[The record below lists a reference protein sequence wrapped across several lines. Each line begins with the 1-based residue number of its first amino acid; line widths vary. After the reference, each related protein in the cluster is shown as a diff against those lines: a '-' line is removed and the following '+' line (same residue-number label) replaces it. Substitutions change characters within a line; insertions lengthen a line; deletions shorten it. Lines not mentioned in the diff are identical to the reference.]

1 MLVNGTQYRTVW
13 MEGGTVKL
21 IDQRRLPFA
30 FEILSLRTCQETAEA
45 IRDMAVRGA
54 GAIGVAAGFGMAQ
67 AALAAPAEA
76 FDAAVARAAS
86 VLRET
91 RPTAWNLFDAVDR
104 VLEGVAPIRDV
115 AARRA
120 RAIEVAQAIADDD
133 ARAGERIGE
142 LGQSLLP
149 SPGAVL
155 THCNAGWLAF
165 ADWGTALAP
174 VYRAHREGRRIS
186 VYVTETRPR
195 AQGAKLTAWELAQ
208 EGVPYTLIPDTAA
221 GTLMRQGLVD
231 CVLVGADRIAA
242 NGDVANKI
250 GTYQLAVLAK
260 THRLPFYV
268 AAPTTTI
275 DLSCPSGERI
285 PIEQRSDD
293 EVVWTNGITPE
304 GRPVRVRI
312 SPEGSPV
319 RNWAFD
325 VTPAEYVT
333 RLLTERG
340 LIRPLPQAIAGLMGQ
355 RPEPPGDRAMFPG
368 SAGRKR
374 ETSPHL

>member
-1 MLVNGTQYRTVW
+1 MRVNGTHYRTVW
-13 MEGGTVKL
+13 LEGGLVKL

-30 FEILSLRTCQETAEA
+30 FDILSLRTYHETAEA

-67 AALAAPAEA
+67 ACLAAPA
-76 FDAAVARAAS
+76 DAIERELARAAS
-86 VLRET
+86 ALRAT
-91 RPTAWNLFDAVDR
+91 RPTAQNLFYAVER
-104 VLEGVAPIRDV
+104 VAE
-115 AARRA
+115 AAASVSDPSAKRA
-120 RAIEVAQAIADDD
+120 RAVETAQAIADED
-133 ARAGERIGE
+133 AQAGERIGE

-149 SPGAVL
+149 SSGAVL

-174 VYRAHREGRRIS
+174 IYRAHREGKRIA

-208 EGVPYTLIPDTAA
+208 EGVPHTVIPDTAA
-221 GTLMRQGLVD
+221 GSLMRQGLVHV
-231 CVLVGADRIAA
+231 VLVGADRIAA

-260 THRLPFYV
+260 THRIPFYV

-275 DLSCPSGERI
+275 DTNCPSGEQI
-285 PIEQRSDD
+285 PIEERSDD
-293 EVVWTNGITPE
+293 EVLWTNGVTPE
-304 GRPVRVRI
+304 GRPARVRI
-312 SPEGSPV
+312 SPEGTPV
-319 RNWAFD
+319 KNWAFD

-333 RLLTERG
+333 GLLTERG
-340 LIRPLPQAIAGLMGQ
+340 LIRAERQAIA
-355 RPEPPGDRAMFPG
+355 AVKKG
-368 SAGRKR
+368 SDPFWPKGV
-374 ETSPHL
+374 